1 MQAHDVSLGGVMKN
15 ILFIFLILIV
25 MSLPEIAGAGVR
37 YQFEDSEHLTVF
49 DMSSA
54 VRAYYL
60 NDQRV
65 QWSGMES
72 VFGAAA
78 ILAPQ
83 ITREYPWG
91 VTAVK
96 SEFMI
101 RQPFGKRN
109 LALSDSN
116 IAKYAPY
123 FDVNTLETSQMYI
136 HISKNNTLS
145 IDIGK
150 IKTPFGRTEYPVLWD
165 WRFDA
170 PFIRSSELILYR
182 ETGVMIS
189 YTPEFF
195 SLEVAAVN
203 GEGEKDTNSGKAVI
217 ARVGTGKNKN
227 WEFGLSGKWHDG
239 IGSEYDKTYNNYL
252 GVDFKVRLH
261 PKFVL
266 SGEITY
272 DQHGYHQK
280 KGEENGTTSLYYREI
295 YVNGNS
301 IYGIG
306 GYLDLGYKDDHWN
319 VHFNYGEYYPEKVGN
334 PYHDD
339 PIKRLLIN
347 VVYRILPEVQVF
359 ATGLL
364 ENERSIEDWRKQQSP
379 YGYWF
384 GLQYTF

>member
-1 MQAHDVSLGGVMKN
+1 MGGAMKN
-15 ILFIFLILIV
+15 ASFFVLVFILISV
-25 MSLPEIAGAGVR
+25 SGIAEARVG
-37 YQFEDSEHLTVF
+37 YQFEDSEHLTYF
-49 DMSSA
+49 DISGS
-54 VRAYYL
+54 VRGYYL
-60 NDQRV
+60 SDLRV
-65 QWSGMES
+65 QWSGMET
-72 VFGAAA
+72 VFGAEAV
-78 ILAPQ
+78 LAPQ

-91 VTAVK
+91 VTAVR
-96 SEFMI
+96 SEFLI
-101 RQPFGKRN
+101 HQPFGKRN

-116 IAKYAPY
+116 IQKYEPY
-123 FDVNTLETSQMYI
+123 FDVDPFEISQMYI
-136 HISKNNTLS
+136 HVSKNNTLS
-145 IDIGK
+145 FDIGK

-170 PFIRSSELILYR
+170 PFIRSSELILAR
-182 ETGVMIS
+182 ETGLMVS
-189 YTPEFF
+189 YTPELF
-195 SLEVAAVN
+195 SLDVAVVN
-203 GEGEKDTNSGKAVI
+203 GEREKDTNSSKAVI
-217 ARVGTGKNKN
+217 ARVGTGKDKD

-266 SGEITY
+266 SGEIVY

-295 YVNGNS
+295 YSKGDS

-306 GYLDLGYKDDHWN
+306 GYLDLGYKDDRWTIHL
-319 VHFNYGEYYPEKVGN
+319 NYGEYYPEKVGN

-347 VVYRILPEVQVF
+347 VVYRIFPEVQVF

-364 ENERSIEDWRKQQSP
+364 ENERYEEEWRKEQSP
-379 YGYWF
+379 YGYLI
-384 GLQYTF
+384 GVQYTF